1 MKLNFP
7 KTEKKVL
14 KFWKDNNIFEKSIK
28 QRVKARDFVF
38 YEGPPTAN
46 APPGLHHVLA
56 RVFKD
61 IIPRYKTMRGFRVLR
76 KGGWDTHGLPVEL
89 QIEKKLNLKSKKDIE
104 SYGISKFNK
113 KCKTSVWNFTKAW
126 VDLTEKMGYWIDNDN
141 PYITYNPEYVESVWW
156 ILKQI
161 WDKGLLKQDFKVVPY
176 CPRCGTPLSSHEV
189 AQGYQK
195 VKEPAVF
202 IKFRI
207 ISPNFKN
214 TSLLVWTTTP
224 WTLPGNVAV
233 ALNPKFTYSKIKVND
248 EFLIL
253 AKERIKELG
262 IEGEVVGDFK
272 GKELLN
278 LRYQALYPA
287 EDEIARSAYK
297 IIGGN
302 FVTLDEGTGLVHI
315 APAYG
320 VDDMEAA
327 KKNKLPVL
335 LNIDEE
341 GKFRLNVE
349 KWARIYFKDADPLII
364 KDLEERG
371 LLFKQE
377 TYEHDY
383 PFCWRCK
390 TPLLYYAKKSWFIL
404 TTKVK
409 KDLISNNEK
418 INWYPSYLKKGRF
431 GNWLKEVR
439 DWAIARDRYWG
450 TPLPVWKCK
459 NCKHTEMV
467 GGIADLAKQKFGTN
481 RYFILRHGQSL
492 RQTKGKNL
500 SMCWP
505 EKIHCPL
512 TDKGKEEVLK
522 SAKQLAENGIDLIFS
537 SDLLRTK
544 QTAEIVGQELKVPV
558 KLSKKLREF
567 DVGIFNGKE
576 SKLSWEYSKK
586 KGDIL
591 ETRLPD
597 GESCVDVRKRVYSFI
612 KDINSKYKD
621 KNILIVSHELPLSV
635 LEKTLKGWSLK
646 KIVNWRWE
654 QRKDLIKTGQWRE
667 VKFADL
673 PYNKK
678 MQLDLHR
685 PFIDEVKFH
694 CSGCDTLME
703 RVPEIID
710 CWFDSGAMPFAQYH
724 YPFENKSLID
734 NNEQFPADYICEAI
748 DQTRGWFYTLL
759 AISTLLGK
767 GPAYK
772 NVISLGH
779 ILDEKGEKMSKSKG
793 NIIDP
798 WYIFEKYSADAV
810 RWSFCTINQ
819 PGDPKLFSEKDPEKS
834 LRKFMLPLWNSYIFL
849 KTYGNNK
856 FFTTK
861 KPVPKHILDKWII
874 SKLDELI
881 LNTTKLL
888 DNYDIT
894 GASRGIEKFLMN
906 EVSLWYIRRSRKRF
920 QRPENDLDL
929 KQASGTLS
937 FVIFQVLK
945 LAGPFIPFLTE
956 HIYQDL
962 KTSGL
967 KAKLSVHLE
976 DWPQAVQ
983 KSVDKT
989 LNIKMDKVRE
999 TVAQGLAERAKAKI
1013 KVRQVLQELTIKD
1026 EELRNETQLLDL
1038 IKQEVNIKEISFGK
1052 EIKLNTEL
1060 TKTLKEEGLVR
1071 EVVRQIQEMR
1081 KEKKLTP
1088 QDTIL
1093 IQFQGEHDIS
1103 ELLLRKEKEIVK
1115 ETRAKDL
1122 ELVKGLKKGKQA
1134 NINGRK
1140 LQLFVK
1146 KVK

>member
-1 MKLNFP
+1 MKLNFL

-28 QRVKARDFVF
+28 QRVKARDFIF

-56 RVFKD
+56 RAFKD
-61 IIPRYKTMRGFRVLR
+61 IVCRYKTMRGFRVIR

-89 QIEKKLNLKSKKDIE
+89 QIEKKLDLKSKKDIE
-104 SYGISKFNK
+104 NYGISKFNK

-126 VDLTEKMGYWIDNDN
+126 VDLTEKMGYWIDINN

-161 WDKGLLKQDFKVVPY
+161 WNKGLLKQDFKVVPY

-189 AQGYQK
+189 ADGYK
-195 VKEPAVF
+195 KIKEPSVF
-202 IKFRI
+202 VKFKI

-233 ALNPKFTYSKIKVND
+233 ALNPKFTYSKIKVNN

-253 AKERIKELG
+253 AKERIKKLG
-262 IEGEVVGDFK
+262 IEGEITGNFK

-287 EDEIARSAYK
+287 EDEVLRNAYK

-320 VDDMEAA
+320 VDDMEVA

-349 KWARIYFKDADPLII
+349 KWARMYFKDADPLII
-364 KDLEERG
+364 KDLEGRG

-377 TYEHDY
+377 VYEHDY

-390 TPLLYYAKKSWFIL
+390 NPLLYYAKKTWFI
-404 TTKVK
+404 TITKVK

-418 INWYPSYLKKGRF
+418 INWHPAYLKKGRF

-450 TPLPVWKCK
+450 TPLPVWECK
-459 NCKHTEMV
+459 NCKHTEMI
-467 GGIADLAKQKFGTN
+467 GGVNDIVKQKFDTN
-481 RYFILRHGQSL
+481 RYFLLRHGQSL
-492 RQTKGKNL
+492 RQTKEKNL

-512 TDKGKEEVLK
+512 TDKGKEEALK
-522 SAKQLAENGIDLIFS
+522 TAKQLAKDGIDLIFS

-544 QTAEIVGQELKVPV
+544 QTAEIVGQELKIPV
-558 KLSKKLREF
+558 KFSKKIREF
-567 DVGIFNGKE
+567 DVGTFNGKE
-576 SKLSWEYSKK
+576 ARLSWEYRKE
-586 KGDIL
+586 KGDLIG
-591 ETRLPD
+591 TRLPG
-597 GESCVDVRKRVYSFI
+597 GESYIDVRKRVYKFI
-612 KDINSKYKD
+612 KEINNKYKD
-621 KNILIVSHELPLSV
+621 KNILIISHESPLTV
-635 LEKTLKGWSLK
+635 LEKTLKGWPLE
-646 KIVNWRWE
+646 KIVDWRWKK
-654 QRKDLIKTGQWRE
+654 RKDLIKTGQWRE

-685 PFIDEVKFH
+685 PFIDKIKFH
-694 CSGCDTLME
+694 CSGCNTLME
-703 RVPEIID
+703 RVPEVID

-734 NNEQFPADYICEAI
+734 DNKQFPADYICEAI

-779 ILDEKGEKMSKSKG
+779 LLDEKGEKMSKSKG

-810 RWSFCTINQ
+810 RWSFYTINQ

-834 LRKFMLPLWNSYIFL
+834 LRKFILPLWNSYVFL
-849 KTYGNNK
+849 KTYSNSQ

-861 KPVPKHILDKWII
+861 KPVSNNILDKWII

-881 LNTTKLL
+881 LNATKSLE
-888 DNYDIT
+888 NYDIT
-894 GASRGIEKFLMN
+894 SASRNIEKFLMS

-920 QRPENDLDL
+920 QQPESNLEL
-929 KQASGTLS
+929 KQASQTLS
-937 FVIFQVLK
+937 FVIFQILK
-945 LAGPFIPFLTE
+945 LSSPFIPFLAE
-956 HIYQDL
+956 HIYQDF
-962 KTSGL
+962 KKSGL

-976 DWPQAVQ
+976 DWPQSVE
-983 KSVDKT
+983 KSVDKI
-989 LNIKMDKVRE
+989 LNVKMDKVRE
-999 TVAQGLAERAKAKI
+999 IVVQGLAERAKAKI
-1013 KVRQVLQELTIKD
+1013 KVRQALQELTIKD
-1026 EELRNETQLLDL
+1026 KELKNESQLLDL

-1060 TKTLKEEGLVR
+1060 TKALKEEGLVR
-1071 EVVRQIQEMR
+1071 EVIRQIQEIR
-1081 KEKKLTP
+1081 KEKKLIP
-1088 QDTIL
+1088 QDAIL
-1093 IQFQGEHDIS
+1093 VQFEGEHDIS

-1115 ETRAKDL
+1115 ETKAKDL
-1122 ELVKGLKKGKQA
+1122 DLVKGLKKGKQ
-1134 NINGRK
+1134 INVNGQK
-1140 LQLFVK
+1140 LQLSIK